1 MLRLGSSQS
10 NETCKLIKLRLQSK
24 YPKLLPSCFAGSIMP
39 DLRITAATQTH
50 PVDSALFAH
59 GQSAIHRNCPF
70 RVSDRFVQV
79 TFIGVEK

>member
-1 MLRLGSSQS
+1 
-10 NETCKLIKLRLQSK
+10 
-24 YPKLLPSCFAGSIMP
+24 MP